1 MGKLKSMMRQA
12 LYRRT
17 FKQFT
22 RTIMHQVEAADEL
35 WEIDD
40 ALDLLWNLGDKGDL
54 NAMIIYAMILLME
67 DKQWYDAKQGMSM
80 LETLSEEGFAP
91 AQYLFG
97 SLKFNGIKD
106 VAEDKVT
113 GLYWIHKAAESGN
126 SEAQAFIKMR
136 SEGC

>member
-1 MGKLKSMMRQA
+1 MKNRVFASWF
-12 LYRRT
+12 YRRT
-17 FKQFT
+17 FKKFLKQI
-22 RTIMHQVEAADEL
+22 RERVNEAEEL
-35 WEIDD
+35 WEIDKEMD
-40 ALDLLWNLGDKGDL
+40 MLWRLGDKGEFS
-54 NAMIIYAMILLME
+54 AFIVYAMILLRD

-80 LETLSEEGFAP
+80 LETLSEVGFAP

-113 GLYWIHKAAESGN
+113 GLYWIQQAAEDGYP
-126 SEAQAFIKMR
+126 EAQAFMKMK

>member
-1 MGKLKSMMRQA
+1 MRNGVFA
-12 LYRRT
+12 SWLYRRT
-17 FKQFT
+17 FKKILKQI
-22 RTIMHQVEAADEL
+22 RERVNEAEEL
-35 WEIDD
+35 WEIDQEMD
-40 ALDLLWNLGDKGDL
+40 MLWRLGDKGEFS
-54 NAMIIYAMILLME
+54 AFIVYAMILLRD

-113 GLYWIHKAAESGN
+113 GLYWIQKAAESGN

>member
-1 MGKLKSMMRQA
+1 MKNSVFA
-12 LYRRT
+12 SWFYRRT
-17 FKQFT
+17 FKKFLKQI
-22 RTIMHQVEAADEL
+22 RKRVNEAEEL
-35 WEIDD
+35 WEIDQEMD
-40 ALDLLWNLGDKGDL
+40 MLWRLGDKGEFS
-54 NAMIIYAMILLME
+54 AFIVYAMILLRD
-67 DKQWYDAKQGMSM
+67 DKQWYDARQGMSM

-97 SLKFNGIKD
+97 SLKFNGSKD

-113 GLYWIHKAAESGN
+113 GLYWIQKAAESGN

>member
-1 MGKLKSMMRQA
+1 MKNGVFASW

-17 FKQFT
+17 LKKFLKQI
-22 RTIMHQVEAADEL
+22 RERVDEAEEL
-35 WEIDD
+35 WEIDKEMD
-40 ALDLLWNLGDKGDL
+40 MLWSLGDKGEL
-54 NAMIIYAMILLME
+54 LAFIVYAMILLRD

-80 LETLSEEGFAP
+80 LETLSEEGFDP

-106 VAEDKVT
+106 VAEDRIT
-113 GLYWIHKAAESGN
+113 GLFWIQQAAESGN
-126 SEAQAFIKMR
+126 SEAQAFIKLR

>member
-1 MGKLKSMMRQA
+1 MRNGVIA
-12 LYRRT
+12 SWLYRRT
-17 FKQFT
+17 FKKFLKQI
-22 RTIMHQVEAADEL
+22 RERVNEAEEL
-35 WEIDD
+35 WEIDQEMD
-40 ALDLLWNLGDKGDL
+40 MLWRLGDKGEFS
-54 NAMIIYAMILLME
+54 AFIVYAMILLRD

-106 VAEDKVT
+106 VAEDRIT
-113 GLYWIHKAAESGN
+113 GLFWIQQAAESGY

>member
-1 MGKLKSMMRQA
+1 MKNSVFA
-12 LYRRT
+12 SWFYRRT
-17 FKQFT
+17 FKKFLKQI
-22 RTIMHQVEAADEL
+22 RERVNEAEEL
-35 WEIDD
+35 WEIDQKMD
-40 ALDLLWNLGDKGDL
+40 MLWRLGDKGEFS
-54 NAMIIYAMILLME
+54 AFIVYAMILLRD

-97 SLKFNGIKD
+97 SLKFNGIQD
-106 VAEDKVT
+106 VAEDRIT
-113 GLYWIHKAAESGN
+113 GLFWIQQAAASGY

>member
-1 MGKLKSMMRQA
+1 MKNSVFA
-12 LYRRT
+12 SWFYRRT
-17 FKQFT
+17 FRKFLKQI
-22 RTIMHQVEAADEL
+22 RERVNEAEEL
-35 WEIDD
+35 WEIDQEMD
-40 ALDLLWNLGDKGDL
+40 MLWRLGDKGEFS
-54 NAMIIYAMILLME
+54 AFIVYAMILLRD
-67 DKQWYDAKQGMSM
+67 DKQWYDARQGMSM

-106 VAEDKVT
+106 VAEDRIT
-113 GLYWIHKAAESGN
+113 GLFWIQQAAASGY

>member
-1 MGKLKSMMRQA
+1 MKNRVFASWF
-12 LYRRT
+12 YRRT
-17 FKQFT
+17 FKKFLKQI
-22 RTIMHQVEAADEL
+22 RERVNEAEEL
-35 WEIDD
+35 WEIDKEMD
-40 ALDLLWNLGDKGDL
+40 MLWRLGDKGEFS
-54 NAMIIYAMILLME
+54 AFIVYAMILLRD

-113 GLYWIHKAAESGN
+113 GLYWIQQAAEDGYP
-126 SEAQAFIKMR
+126 EAQAFMKMR

>member
-1 MGKLKSMMRQA
+1 MRNGVFA
-12 LYRRT
+12 SWLYRRT
-17 FKQFT
+17 FKKFLKQI
-22 RTIMHQVEAADEL
+22 RERVNEAEEL
-35 WEIDD
+35 WEIDQEMD
-40 ALDLLWNLGDKGDL
+40 MLWRLGDKGEFS
-54 NAMIIYAMILLME
+54 AFIVYAMILLRD
-67 DKQWYDAKQGMSM
+67 DKQWYDARQGMSM

-106 VAEDKVT
+106 VVEDKIT

-126 SEAQAFIKMR
+126 PEAQAFIKMR

>member
-1 MGKLKSMMRQA
+1 MKNSVFA
-12 LYRRT
+12 SWLYRRT
-17 FKQFT
+17 FKKFLKQI
-22 RTIMHQVEAADEL
+22 RERVNEAEEL
-35 WEIDD
+35 WEIDQEMD
-40 ALDLLWNLGDKGDL
+40 MLWRLGDKGEFS
-54 NAMIIYAMILLME
+54 AFIVYAMILLRD
-67 DKQWYDAKQGMSM
+67 DKQWYDARQGMSM

-113 GLYWIHKAAESGN
+113 GLYWIQKAAESGN

>member
-1 MGKLKSMMRQA
+1 MRQA

-17 FKQFT
+17 FKHFT

-35 WEIDD
+35 WEIDE

-97 SLKFNGIKD
+97 SLKFNGIQD
-106 VAEDKVT
+106 VAEDRIT
-113 GLYWIHKAAESGN
+113 GLFWIQQAAASGY

>member
-1 MGKLKSMMRQA
+1 MKSNF
-12 LYRRT
+12 LTSWFYRRT
-17 FKQFT
+17 FKKFLKQ
-22 RTIMHQVEAADEL
+22 ILSKVNEAEEL
-35 WEIDD
+35 WEIDKEMD
-40 ALDLLWNLGDKGDL
+40 MLWRLGDKGEFS
-54 NAMIIYAMILLME
+54 AFIVYAMILLRD

-80 LETLSEEGFAP
+80 LETLSEVGFAP

>member
-1 MGKLKSMMRQA
+1 MKNGVFASWF
-12 LYRRT
+12 YRRT
-17 FKQFT
+17 FRKFLKQI
-22 RTIMHQVEAADEL
+22 RERVNEAEEL
-35 WEIDD
+35 WEIDQEMD
-40 ALDLLWNLGDKGDL
+40 MLWRLGDKGEFS
-54 NAMIIYAMILLME
+54 AFIVYAMILLRD

-113 GLYWIHKAAESGN
+113 GLYWIQKAAESGN
-126 SEAQAFIKMR
+126 SEAQAFMKMR

>member
-1 MGKLKSMMRQA
+1 MEKLKAMMRTA

-17 FKQFT
+17 FKKFT
-22 RTIMHQVEAADEL
+22 RTIMQQVQAADEL
-35 WEIDD
+35 WEVDEE
-40 ALDLLWNLGDKGDL
+40 LDLLWNLGDKGEFS
-54 NAMIIYAMILLME
+54 AFIVYAMILLRD

-106 VAEDKVT
+106 VAEDRIT
-113 GLYWIHKAAESGN
+113 GLFWIQQAAASGY

>member
-1 MGKLKSMMRQA
+1 MKNSVFA
-12 LYRRT
+12 SWFYRRT
-17 FKQFT
+17 FKKFLKQI
-22 RTIMHQVEAADEL
+22 RKRVNEAEEL
-35 WEIDD
+35 WEIDQEMD
-40 ALDLLWNLGDKGDL
+40 MLWRLGDKGEFS
-54 NAMIIYAMILLME
+54 AFIVYAMILLRD
-67 DKQWYDAKQGMSM
+67 DKQWYDARQGMSM

-113 GLYWIHKAAESGN
+113 GLYWIRKAAESGN

>member
-35 WEIDD
+35 WEIDE

-106 VAEDKVT
+106 VAEDRIT
-113 GLYWIHKAAESGN
+113 GLFWIQQAAASGY

>member
-1 MGKLKSMMRQA
+1 MKNGVFASWF
-12 LYRRT
+12 YRRT
-17 FKQFT
+17 FRKFLKQI
-22 RTIMHQVEAADEL
+22 RERVNEAEEL
-35 WEIDD
+35 WEIDQEMD
-40 ALDLLWNLGDKGDL
+40 MLWRLGDKGNFSAL
-54 NAMIIYAMILLME
+54 IVYAMILLRD

>member
-35 WEIDD
+35 WEIDE

-54 NAMIIYAMILLME
+54 NAMVIYAMILLME

-106 VAEDKVT
+106 VAEDRIT
-113 GLYWIHKAAESGN
+113 GLFWIQQAAASGY

>member
-1 MGKLKSMMRQA
+1 MKNSVFA
-12 LYRRT
+12 SWLYRRT
-17 FKQFT
+17 FKKFLKQI
-22 RTIMHQVEAADEL
+22 RERVNEAEEL
-35 WEIDD
+35 WEIDQEMD
-40 ALDLLWNLGDKGDL
+40 MLWSLGDKGEL
-54 NAMIIYAMILLME
+54 LAFIVYAMILLRD
-67 DKQWYDAKQGMSM
+67 DKQWYDAREGMSL

>member
-1 MGKLKSMMRQA
+1 MKNSVLASW

-17 FKQFT
+17 FKKFLKQI
-22 RTIMHQVEAADEL
+22 RERVNEAEEL
-35 WEIDD
+35 WEIDQEMD
-40 ALDLLWNLGDKGDL
+40 MLWNLGDKGEL
-54 NAMIIYAMILLME
+54 LAFIVYAMILLRD
-67 DKQWYDAKQGMSM
+67 DKQWYDAREGMSL